1 MLFDNI
7 EANIGFKNLKP
18 GLKFERKLL
27 ETRTKVP
34 KHSFPS
40 FFFFLRFQ
48 KWVKDFSS
56 PQISTFDNLE
66 DLFFGWNLESTQT
79 SFSKTWGF
87 FFNWV
92 WISTGLNWATKEGDD
107 LRGKKLNNFF
117 YDSRSQL
124 SSSLF
129 FHRCR
134 RPLISPL
141 FRSKAQIP
149 SLPTKSSIFGR

>member
-1 MLFDNI
+1 MFFDNI

-34 KHSFPS
+34 KHSSPS
-40 FFFFLRFQ
+40 FFFFLGFQ
-48 KWVKDFSS
+48 IWKTFPLHE
-56 PQISTFDNLE
+56 PQLLIISKNPASAEILNKLRQAFKNLR
-66 DLFFGWNLESTQT
+66 LFLQLSLNFNRLELSN
-79 SFSKTWGF
+79 K
-87 FFNWV
+87 
-92 WISTGLNWATKEGDD
+92 GDD
-107 LRGKKLNNFF
+107 LWGKNWTVF
-117 YDSRSQL
+117 YDSWSQL